1 MSHIV
6 TAEEL
11 FMTVRSMPATERVR
25 FFALLGANA
34 FQEDYS
40 HEQVFGD
47 LADDEFTARE
57 AAEYLEV
64 SLATFRRYVQSGKI
78 ISSHAVGRNQFF
90 ATKDLK
96 SFKRSLL
103 DVKGNAVSPHRTGR
117 IITVEAGQ

>member
-1 MSHIV
+1 MRPIV

-11 FMTVRSMPATERVR
+11 FTTVRNLPSAERAR
-25 FFALLGANA
+25 FFAILGANA

-78 ISSHAVGRNQFF
+78 TSSHVVGRNQFF
-90 ATKDLK
+90 STKDLK
-96 SFKRSLL
+96 LFKRSLL
-103 DVKGNAVSPHRTGR
+103 TVKGSTN
-117 IITVEAGQ
+117 

>member
-1 MSHIV
+1 MSHAI

-11 FMTVRSMPATERVR
+11 FTTIKSLPSTERAR

-47 LADDEFTARE
+47 LTTDEFTASE
-57 AAEYLEV
+57 AAEYLEI

-78 ISSHAVGRNQFF
+78 SSSHVVGRNQFF
-90 ATKDLK
+90 SAKDLK

-103 DVKGNAVSPHRTGR
+103 DVKGKAN
-117 IITVEAGQ
+117 

>member
-1 MSHIV
+1 MSHAI

-11 FMTVRSMPATERVR
+11 FTTIISMPSTERAR

-47 LADDEFTARE
+47 LANDEFTASE

-78 ISSHAVGRNQFF
+78 NSSHIVGRNQFF
-90 ATKDLK
+90 ATKVLK
-96 SFKRSLL
+96 SFKRSRL
-103 DVKGNAVSPHRTGR
+103 DVKGNALTG
-117 IITVEAGQ
+117 T